1 MSKTFQLRIGLAIL
15 TLAAAAGAWHKST
28 EDAMVEAADHFLQS
42 LTPEQSREVQ
52 FAFDDPVRERWHFV
66 PDNNYE
72 QVYKRSRPGLVYGH
86 MQAEQRH
93 LADVLLSTGLSEAG
107 FFKAKTIMSLEE
119 VLRLLEGDL
128 TGRRDPYRYHFS
140 IYGKPSSDGMWGW
153 RVEGHHVSL
162 NFSLKGGK
170 LVSTSPTFFGANPH
184 EVLEGPRKG
193 LRALPREEDL
203 GFELLGSL
211 DQKQRSKAIVDTT
224 AYKDVLTG
232 FSVRAELEKQPVGL
246 PVSELNAK
254 QAEILMSLIEE
265 YANNIPSEF
274 AAKRIETAK
283 ATPKDKMFFAWAG
296 ATERDKGDYYRIQAP
311 SFLIEYDNT
320 QNNANH
326 THTVWRDYANDF
338 GRDVLALHHRYY
350 DHGLGVAADD

>member
-1 MSKTFQLRIGLAIL
+1 MSRTVQLRVALTIL

-28 EDAMVEAADHFLQS
+28 EQAMVEAADHFLKS
-42 LTPEQSREVQ
+42 LTPEQAREVQ
-52 FAFDDPVRERWHFV
+52 FDFDDQIRERWHFV

-72 QVYKRSRPGLVYGH
+72 QVYKRSRPGLVYGQ

-93 LADVLLSTGLSEAG
+93 LADVLVSTGLSKAG
-107 FFKAKTIMSLEE
+107 YFKAKTIMSLEE
-119 VLRLLEGDL
+119 ILRIKEGDL
-128 TGRRDPYRYHFS
+128 TGRRDPYKYHFS

-162 NFSLKGGK
+162 HFTLKGGK
-170 LVSTSPTFFGANPH
+170 LISSSPTFFGANPH

-193 LRALPREEDL
+193 LRALPLEEDL
-203 GFELLGSL
+203 GFELVGSL
-211 DQKQRSKAIVDTT
+211 DQKQRSKAVVDGT

-232 FSVRAELEKQPVGL
+232 YSVRAKLDKQPTGL
-246 PVSELNAK
+246 AASEMNAK
-254 QAEILMSLIEE
+254 QLETLMALIEE
-265 YANNIPSEF
+265 YAANIPSEF

-283 ATPKDKMFFAWAG
+283 ATPKDKLFFAWAG

-320 QNNANH
+320 QNEANH
-326 THTVWRDYANDF
+326 SHSVWRDYDNDF

-350 DHGLGVAADD
+350 DHGLGVAAD